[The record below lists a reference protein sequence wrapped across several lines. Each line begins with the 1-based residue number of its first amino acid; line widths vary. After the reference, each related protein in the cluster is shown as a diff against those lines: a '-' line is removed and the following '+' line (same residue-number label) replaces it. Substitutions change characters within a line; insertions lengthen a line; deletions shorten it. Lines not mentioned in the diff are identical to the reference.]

1 MAKHSPAPFCIESF
15 RLIKDAHGLTVATVV
30 YEDEAERERAN
41 AALLAAAPE
50 LLAACE
56 LVKKHLTMILNNK
69 GDSIQTVEATIFELS
84 KAIAKA
90 KGA

>member
-1 MAKHSPAPFCIESF
+1 MNHSPAPFYIESY
-15 RLIKDAHGLTVATVV
+15 RLIKDANGQTVATVV

-56 LVKKHLTMILNNK
+56 SALDKLNLTTFVNLYAEIEQAVNK
-69 GDSIQTVEATIFELS
+69 AQ
-84 KAIAKA
+84 
-90 KGA
+90 GA